1 MTLLTR
7 LGLGTAQFGHHYGIS
22 NRGGP
27 PTAQEIASIL
37 RHAAAAGI
45 GYIDTAPAYGNAEE
59 LLGRQMPTQHRFR
72 IVTKAPKIID
82 EAISKDHAQVILDS
96 VARSLERLRVDR
108 VYALIVHDADDLRKA
123 GWEHVVEALRRA
135 KERGWATRIGA
146 SIYDAEQLALVE
158 SRFRPELIQLPLNA
172 LDRRM
177 AACGALDRLKAF
189 GIEVHAR
196 SSFLQGMLLMDVAEL
211 PEFFSSLRRPLA
223 ELHARWAAEGMTS
236 LAGCLDFVL
245 QQKAV
250 DAVIVGVNC
259 GAELDGIIAAV
270 NRARFVNPGDALA
283 VDHGLLDPR
292 RWPASVQ

>member
-37 RHAAAAGI
+37 GHAAAAGI

-96 VARSLERLRVDR
+96 VARSLERLRIDR
-108 VYALIVHDADDLRKA
+108 VYAVIVHDADDLRKA

-172 LDRRM
+172 LDRRLAVSGWLARLR
-177 AACGALDRLKAF
+177 AA

-196 SSFLQGMLLMDVAEL
+196 SPFLQGLLLMEPDTLPRFFAPLRVALANLHAGWSANKLTPLSGCLHCVLRNADIDVA
-211 PEFFSSLRRPLA
+211 
-223 ELHARWAAEGMTS
+223 
-236 LAGCLDFVL
+236 
-245 QQKAV
+245 
-250 DAVIVGVNC
+250 IVGVNRVR
-259 GAELDGIIAAV
+259 EFEEIKAAV
-270 NRARFVNPGDALA
+270 EQLSNDSDESIVPVTIDPTF
-283 VDHGLLDPR
+283 LDPR
-292 RWPASVQ
+292 QWPAT